1 MLQPMVAEWYA
12 IQEGTLSDTLEM
24 RMIITALIR
33 LWRFDMWHEHLI
45 ARYRTVMWYVDEGK
59 SEEMKNLLS
68 FEKERIE
75 KEYAKLVLQGDK
87 TEL

>member
-1 MLQPMVAEWYA
+1 
-12 IQEGTLSDTLEM
+12 
-24 RMIITALIR
+24 
-33 LWRFDMWHEHLI
+33 MWHEHLI

-59 SEEMKNLLS
+59 SEDMKNLLS